1 MKKVGIYFVA
11 LIISA
16 AVFVL
21 GFSNTTK
28 AQPHSFYQV
37 YLDGELLG
45 MIDSKKELEDY
56 INNQGKIIKENVL
69 EYQKKIEII
78 NNVEELLNSSFSEEY
93 NNLNKDEKIN

>member
-21 GFSNTTK
+21 GFSYNTPT
-28 AQPHSFYQV
+28 QPYSFYQV

-45 MIDSKKELEDY
+45 MIDSKTELEEY
-56 INNQGKIIKENVL
+56 INNQGTIIKENV
-69 EYQKKIEII
+69 KKKKK
-78 NNVEELLNSSFSEEY
+78 N
-93 NNLNKDEKIN
+93 